1 MDKSNEHNRLFS
13 NFAPRTKI
21 NNTVL
26 SIKIK
31 IFVNYFF
38 GPVLF
43 FLLIG
48 ALYRQISSSPDFF
61 NKWGQI
67 SSEWNSWKFWL
78 SIVLVFFNWG
88 IESIKWCLL
97 VNQVQQFSFARAV
110 KSVLA
115 GCAVTLLT
123 PNRVGEF
130 GGRIL
135 YVKAEHRLKAIS
147 LSLVGSVSQLLV
159 TMLMGSLG
167 LLYIKYF
174 FPYNNRLLAFLPE
187 LLSDAILY
195 LTIGASLLL
204 LLFYLRLRWLVII
217 LDQLPSLKKVVNHIR
232 VLDEF
237 SFKQLLQILFLSLVR
252 YIVFVLQYVL
262 LLHVMQ
268 VEVAG
273 WLCFCL
279 LTVFYMVMTI
289 IPSLGFVELP
299 VRVTTAWVIF
309 KMYTSNELG
318 IGVASMG
325 IWLINV
331 VLPAVVGSL
340 LLLNIKI
347 IKEK

>member
-1 MDKSNEHNRLFS
+1 MKHNRLFS
-13 NFAPRTKI
+13 NFAHRCKI
-21 NNTVL
+21 NSTVL
-26 SIKIK
+26 NKKIK
-31 IFVNYFF
+31 IFVNFFF

-43 FLLIG
+43 ILLIG
-48 ALYRQISSSPDFF
+48 GLYKQISSTPDFF

-78 SIVLVFFNWG
+78 SIVLVFINWG
-88 IESIKWCLL
+88 IESIKWRLL
-97 VNQVQQFSFARAV
+97 VNQVQQFSFASAV
-110 KSVLA
+110 KSVLS

-167 LLYIKYF
+167 LLYIKFF
-174 FPYNNRLLAFLPE
+174 FPYNNRLLSFLPE

-195 LTIGASLLL
+195 LTVGSSLLL
-204 LLFYLRLRWLVII
+204 LLFYLRLRWLIII
-217 LDQLPSLKKVVNHIR
+217 LDRLPSLKKLVNHIR

-237 SFKQLLQILFLSLVR
+237 SLQQLMQILFLSLVR

-268 VEVAG
+268 VDVAS

-279 LTVFYMVMTI
+279 LTVFYMLMTI

-309 KMYTSNELG
+309 KMYTDNELG

-331 VLPAVVGSL
+331 VLPAVIGSL

>member
-26 SIKIK
+26 NIKIK

-67 SSEWNSWKFWL
+67 SSECNIWRFWL
-78 SIVLVFFNWG
+78 SILLVFFNWG
-88 IESIKWCLL
+88 IESIKWHLL
-97 VNQVQQFSFARAV
+97 VNQVQQFSFVRAV

-187 LLSDAILY
+187 LLRDAILY
-195 LTIGASLLL
+195 LTVGSTLLL

-217 LDQLPSLKKVVNHIR
+217 LDRFASFKKVVNHIR

-262 LLHVMQ
+262 LMHVMQ

-279 LTVFYMVMTI
+279 LTIFYMVITI

-331 VLPAVVGSL
+331 VLPAMVGSL